1 MKRFTLVSS
10 VVLMAVAGL
19 AIAAGPEAK
28 PTAPAAPSAP
38 ATSGDL
44 IEVLK
49 SHKKYSTLVK
59 AIEAAGLTDALKQ
72 PGPFT
77 IFAPTNEAFAKLPKA
92 QIEGY
97 FDPSGASALKDL
109 LKAHVI
115 PAKIPSTEL
124 AKMKE
129 TSKSLQGATFLVI
142 ASGKQVSVGTE
153 PGRMANIA
161 EPDMAASN
169 GVIHG
174 IDQVCTRS
182 QRDNSINRG
191 PNQPE

>member
-1 MKRFTLVSS
+1 MKHFTLVSS
-10 VVLMAVAGL
+10 IALLAVAGL

-28 PTAPAAPSAP
+28 PAAPAAPSAP
-38 ATSGDL
+38 SSSGDL

-77 IFAPTNEAFAKLPKA
+77 IFAPSNEAFAKLPKA
-92 QIEGY
+92 QLEGY
-97 FDPSGASALKDL
+97 LDPSGTSALKDL

-115 PAKIPSTEL
+115 PAQISSAEL

-129 TSKSLQGATFLVI
+129 TSKSLQGATFLIRV
-142 ASGKQVSVGTE
+142 SGKQIAVGTE
-153 PGRMANIA
+153 PGRMANVT
-161 EPDMAASN
+161 EPDMPATN

-174 IDQVCTRS
+174 LDQVCTRS
-182 QRDNSINRG
+182 QRDNTIDRG
-191 PNQPE
+191 PEKPE